1 MSDFH
6 PGTVTLDSPLI
17 SELLYHVIWEERR
30 DRITIRGSWL
40 RQVLQEIII
49 LFWLILFFTAAL
61 QLCMTGIQII
71 RHTAFIATFWVIVRR
86 SIRNHWSIDAK
97 VMCASWTGFCYST
110 ISSIFLGKCMSI
122 CAYMCMSLWKRERER
137 YIEKKR
143 DRETLHVKAL
153 HFDLRNSGWRW
164 PIDSKFPTHDRFKIQ
179 LCVNT
184 ARMMASHGIWCFLC
198 ICSKAPQHYGSL
210 CIAKAL

>member
-1 MSDFH
+1 MFDFH

-61 QLCMTGIQII
+61 QLCMTGIQIS

-110 ISSIFLGKCMSI
+110 ISSIFLGKMYE
-122 CAYMCMSLWKRERER
+122 YMHLHVHESVKERGR
-137 YIEKKR
+137 Y
-143 DRETLHVKAL
+143 RETKRGKETLLVKAL
-153 HFDLRNSGWRW
+153 RFDLCNSRLRW
-164 PIDSKFPTHDRFKIQ
+164 PIDSKFPTHNHFKIQ